1 MSQTLLTI
9 VGGVGVIA
17 SIFAA
22 TFWFWASVLKV
33 PDNIDTFIPALQEI
47 SQVNAWGAGAAS
59 VAGICAAII
68 WLAALL
74 K

>member
-47 SQVNAWGAGAAS
+47 SQVEQS
-59 VAGICAAII
+59 S
-68 WLAALL
+68 
-74 K
+74 